1 MSITILE
8 KVKEFWVRLVKDTSF
23 RDRLANSSVEER
35 NQYLEADGYNFT
47 KEEFETAT
55 LEVIES
61 KERGEF
67 NELSEEE
74 LTAVVGGYTG
84 DISKRFLPMY
94 GVPWLP
100 IDFWPERP
108 KPPISVPKP
117 MYGAPTI

>member
-8 KVKEFWVRLVKDTSF
+8 KVKEFWVRLVKDRSF

-35 NQYLEADGYNFT
+35 NQYLDADGYNFT

-84 DISKRFLPMY
+84 DISKIVLPMY
-94 GVPWLP
+94 GVPWWP
-100 IDFWPERP
+100 IDNLPGRP
-108 KPPISVPKP
+108 KPNPVPKP
-117 MYGAPTI
+117 LYGAPTI